1 MCNLGQAEVLLFNLN
16 LLWVRSRWCA
26 VLCCAVLCCAVLCC
40 GMQGVD
46 AAKACSDAAH
56 RAVRLG
62 NPLVALSMI
71 DKDDFSQIFDGN
83 VSGI

>member
-1 MCNLGQAEVLLFNLN
+1 MLSF
-16 LLWVRSRWCA
+16 
-26 VLCCAVLCCAVLCC
+26 C
-40 GMQGVD
+40 GMLTPQGVD

-71 DKDDFSQIFDGN
+71 DKDDFAQIFDGN
-83 VSGI
+83 VGAVGA